1 MPKRP
6 TALLFDLDGT
16 LVDTIEL
23 IMRSMEFAFAGFA
36 GPQPTRAEWLEGLGI
51 TLRVQ
56 MSKWARTR
64 GEFDVLMARYRL
76 FQGEHQDPMTA
87 TYPGVPATL
96 AKLHS
101 AGHPMAIV
109 TSKYFA
115 LANRVL
121 AHVDCARYF
130 EVVIGGDSIDK
141 PKPDPEPVLLALKR
155 LRVTPRRAMM
165 IGDSPHDIRAGNSA
179 GVATVA
185 AMWGPFTRAQLEPA
199 SPTHWLDDI
208 AGLVDIAAPGSRRPK

>member
-1 MPKRP
+1 MPQRP

-23 IMRSMEFAFAGFA
+23 IMLSMEFAFNNFS
-36 GPQPTRAEWLEGLGI
+36 GPRPTRAEWLEGLGI

-56 MSKWARTR
+56 MAKWARTPE
-64 GEFDVLMARYRL
+64 EFDWLIARYRI

-87 TYPGVPATL
+87 PYPGVPEAL
-96 AKLHS
+96 EKLHA

-121 AHVDCARYF
+121 AHVDFARYF
-130 EVVIGGDSIDK
+130 DVVIGGDSIDN
-141 PKPDPEPVLLALKR
+141 PKPHPEPVLKALKR
-155 LRVTPRRAMM
+155 LGVSADRALM
-165 IGDSPHDIRAGNSA
+165 IGDSPHDIRAGNAA
-179 GVATVA
+179 GVRTVA
-185 AMWGPFTRAQLEPA
+185 VLWGPFSREQLKPA
-199 SPTHWLDDI
+199 FPTHWLDKI
-208 AGLVDIAAPGSRRPK
+208 AGLVDLAKTG